1 MKEFMSELTIS
12 LIIFAIVIG
21 SAFLGAFLSAV
32 LPKHHLTDA
41 TKDMLKIAIGL
52 VTTLAALVLGLL
64 VASTKSSFDA
74 KTEEVWH
81 AAANIILL
89 DRNLRQYGPDAK
101 NVRDLLH
108 QIVVSKVD
116 LTWLRGEALDRSLAQ
131 KGTVSIEDV
140 QAAIRVLAPSN
151 DSQRLIR
158 QRALEIGGDLAQMRW
173 MVIEQNTSSI
183 QLPFLVVLVFWL
195 AMIAVGLGLL
205 APRNGT
211 MAAVTVLSVLALTSA
226 IFLVLEM
233 DRPFEGLLKISDAPL
248 RTAIS
253 YLEY

>member
-1 MKEFMSELTIS
+1 MSELTIS
-12 LIIFAIVIG
+12 LVIFAIVVG
-21 SAFLGAFLSAV
+21 SAFLGAFLSAT
-32 LPKHHLTDA
+32 LPRHHLTDA

-74 KTEEVWH
+74 KTEEVRH
-81 AAANIILL
+81 AAADIILL
-89 DRNLRQYGPDAK
+89 DRNLRQYGPETK

-108 QIVVSKVD
+108 QIVESKVD
-116 LTWLRGEALDRSLAQ
+116 LTWLRGETLDRSLAQ
-131 KGTVSIEDV
+131 KGTASIEDV
-140 QAAIRVLAPSN
+140 QVAIRALVPNN
-151 DSQRLIR
+151 DAQRSLR
-158 QRALEIGGDLAQMRW
+158 QRALEIGGELAQMRW

-183 QLPFLVVLVFWL
+183 QIPFLIVLVFWL
-195 AMIAVGLGLL
+195 AMIAIGLGLL
-205 APRNGT
+205 APRNST
-211 MAAVTVLSVLALTSA
+211 MVAVTLVSVLALTSA

-248 RTAIS
+248 RTAIK